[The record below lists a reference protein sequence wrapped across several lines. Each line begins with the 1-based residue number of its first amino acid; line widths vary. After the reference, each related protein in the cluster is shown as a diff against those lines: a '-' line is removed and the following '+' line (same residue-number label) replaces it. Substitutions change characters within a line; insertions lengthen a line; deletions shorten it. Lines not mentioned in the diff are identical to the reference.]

1 MIRAYAN
8 RLWEEAPLLSDLL
21 GCPEEFKLLSST
33 LPTRCLMDVEE
44 ALRTGLHSKLGS
56 LPSERSWA
64 VVLLYCG
71 LLLLLLLLLLIWVS
85 YHRHM
90 IWYYSRKMLSIM
102 MRMIERLWKVSIA
115 WFLLDKVV
123 SGVILAN
130 TRHARGVLKLEGVD
144 LLPRE
149 WAEDVVL
156 AVVAL

>member
-1 MIRAYAN
+1 MCFWIMIRGYAN
-8 RLWEEAPLLSDLL
+8 RLWEETPLLSDLL
-21 GCPEEFKLLSST
+21 GGPEEFKLLSST
-33 LPTRCLMDVEE
+33 LPTQWLMDVEE

-56 LPSERSWA
+56 LPSERCWA

-71 LLLLLLLLLLIWVS
+71 LLLLLIWVS

-102 MRMIERLWKVSIA
+102 MRMIERLWEVSIA

-130 TRHARGVLKLEGVD
+130 AGHARGVLKLEGVD
-144 LLPRE
+144 LLPR
-149 WAEDVVL
+149 
-156 AVVAL
+156 